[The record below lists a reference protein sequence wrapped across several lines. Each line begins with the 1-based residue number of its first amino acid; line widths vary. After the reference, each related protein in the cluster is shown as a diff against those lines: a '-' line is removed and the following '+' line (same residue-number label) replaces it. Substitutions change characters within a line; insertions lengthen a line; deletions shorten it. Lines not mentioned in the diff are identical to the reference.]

1 MNSCLQF
8 LGQFARRPFTTGALW
23 PSSTALSKVVAD
35 NCELPPGGLVVELG
49 AGTGAFT
56 RLVLERLNGRG
67 RLLAVEI
74 NRMHAAL
81 LRRRFPQCEVIQGSA
96 GNIRSHLGGRQAA
109 CIVSGLPWGNMFPRM
124 QDRVLAAILESLAPG
139 GQFLAFAYV
148 HAAWFPSSR
157 RFRGLLTRYFHRLET
172 TPIVWRN
179 LPPAIVFRCW
189 KRDTAFAGRPVLN
202 PELAGSSHPACRMAD
217 RTDDSAVISAR
228 GSVHKVLMNSVQVK
242 NAGAASPNTCRRS
255 REL

>member
-1 MNSCLQF
+1 MNPGLQF
-8 LGQFARRPFTTGALW
+8 LGEFARQPLTTGALW

-35 NCELPPGGLVVELG
+35 CCELPPGGLVVELG

-56 RLVLERLNGRG
+56 RLILERLNGQG
-67 RLLAVEI
+67 RLLVVEI
-74 NRMHAAL
+74 NRTHATL
-81 LRRRFPQCEVIQGSA
+81 LRRCFPQCEVIQGSA
-96 GNIRSHLGGRQAA
+96 ENIRNHLGGRRAV
-109 CIVSGLPWGNMFPRM
+109 CIVSGLPWGNMLPQT
-124 QDRVLAAILESLAPG
+124 QDRVLEAILESLAPV

-189 KRDTAFAGRPVLN
+189 KRDSAFAG
-202 PELAGSSHPACRMAD
+202 SPAVNQEFGGNVYPARNFCAQGETAAD
-217 RTDDSAVISAR
+217 V
-228 GSVHKVLMNSVQVK
+228 
-242 NAGAASPNTCRRS
+242 
-255 REL
+255 